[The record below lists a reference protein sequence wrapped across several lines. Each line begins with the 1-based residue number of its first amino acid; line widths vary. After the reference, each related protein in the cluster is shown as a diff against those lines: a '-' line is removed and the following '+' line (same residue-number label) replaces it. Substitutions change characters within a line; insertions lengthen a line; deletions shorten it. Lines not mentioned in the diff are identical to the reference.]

1 MEAKREVPQELFNIF
16 NISGRLPAWE
26 KPGLKASEKREN
38 QIDLIPWE
46 HYLLW
51 KSSGNSKTDIYC
63 GKKSHIKSGGR
74 WAEGSNRIPIEFSA
88 LKIPAHFQEDVSTF
102 VEEISVR
109 QTNFLLCSAGLIG
122 AVPSPDLFP

>member
-1 MEAKREVPQELFNIF
+1 MDICV
-16 NISGRLPAWE
+16 RLAAWE

-51 KSSGNSKTDIYC
+51 KSPGNSKRQIYC
-63 GKKSHIKSGGR
+63 GKNIIHPHIISGGR

-88 LKIPAHFQEDVSTF
+88 LKIRGHFQGNVSTF
-102 VEEISVR
+102 VEEISGR
-109 QTNFLLCSAGLIG
+109 QTNFPSAPAGLIG
-122 AVPSPDLFP
+122 GVLSPDLFP